1 MKLKSR
7 SVGFTTM
14 QSQNQSASEST
25 AEDAK
30 NSKENVEQLQA
41 WLVHYAR
48 QFSVCNERKARLEDL
63 MRRKAA
69 KKWSPDKTAKMVRRL
84 LSASKEAEQAE
95 SAVDLITHRLSQ
107 AGVGPTA

>member
-7 SVGFTTM
+7 SVGYTTM
-14 QSQNQSASEST
+14 QTENHSAPDQT
-25 AEDAK
+25 EDPK

-41 WLVHYAR
+41 WLEHYTR
-48 QFSVCNERKARLEDL
+48 QFSVSNERKACLEDL

-95 SAVDLITHRLSQ
+95 SAVDMITHRLSQ
-107 AGVGPTA
+107 AGVEPTA